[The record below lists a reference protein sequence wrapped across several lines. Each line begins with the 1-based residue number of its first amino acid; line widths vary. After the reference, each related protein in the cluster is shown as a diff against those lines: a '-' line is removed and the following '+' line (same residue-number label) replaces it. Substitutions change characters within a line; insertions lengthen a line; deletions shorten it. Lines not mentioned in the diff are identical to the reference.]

1 MRHPAFA
8 KPRLRLTAGNFLA
21 IFVVGAV
28 VAVPGAVLPQWREG
42 FASPG
47 QIALYFNLI
56 LLGLLVGVTAGS
68 RSRSRRLQYPLAPV
82 SVAVGFTLAAL
93 APTFNGVLAAAVL
106 IGFGQ
111 GIINVH
117 GNGLTGEL
125 WPERRV
131 AMLNW
136 VNAAFGVGAVSAP
149 ILSLWLPWREMFG
162 LFAALALV
170 TAFLVW
176 NAPGPVRTQAGEGRG
191 SGSIWLA
198 LLIIVCYAGLEG
210 SLATYSGVY
219 LELLGYPPTLTG
231 TLLSLYWAG
240 LTAGRLFLGTWV
252 ALAPLRYLTFL
263 ITGSVATLLLML
275 IPTLAPIFPLVG
287 LFYGPI
293 FATVFALVQE
303 KFGYRAI
310 GGVFYAGAVGGTLG
324 PAFFALVSP
333 PLIPYGFLTVAILL
347 LATVNYLR
355 RVDARPTV

>member
-1 MRHPAFA
+1 V
-8 KPRLRLTAGNFLA
+8 RLRLTIGNFLA
-21 IFVVGAV
+21 IFVAGSV
-28 VAVPGAVLPQWREG
+28 VAIPGAVLPQWREG
-42 FASPG
+42 FASPE
-47 QIALYFNLI
+47 QVALYFNLI
-56 LLGLLVGVTAGS
+56 LLGLLIGVTAGS
-68 RSRSRRLQYPLAPV
+68 RSRSRRIQYPLAPV
-82 SVAVGFTLAAL
+82 SVALGFILAAL
-93 APTFNGVLAAAVL
+93 TPTFNGVLVAGVL
-106 IGFGQ
+106 LGFGQ
-111 GIINVH
+111 GVINVH

-131 AMLNW
+131 TMLNW

-149 ILSLWLPWREMFG
+149 VLSLWLAWREMFG
-162 LFAALALV
+162 LFAVLALL

-176 NAPGPVRTQAGEGRG
+176 GAPGPVQTYPRKGPGG
-191 SGSIWLA
+191 GSIWLA
-198 LLIIVCYAGLEG
+198 LLIVVCYAALEG

-219 LELLGYPPTLTG
+219 LSYLGYPSPLNG

-275 IPTLAPIFPLVG
+275 FPPVAPIFPLIG

-333 PLIPYGFLTVAILL
+333 PLIPYGFLTLGLLL
-347 LATVNYLR
+347 LASVNYLR
-355 RVDARPTV
+355 GIDARPTV